1 MLIVSFNHHSGGER
15 ERERERER
23 RWTMSA
29 VHNRSGSGD
38 CYIHLGPHNVTEVKD
53 CEFFPVRFDN
63 QPLKNR
69 SSSI

>member
-1 MLIVSFNHHSGGER
+1 
-15 ERERERER
+15 
-23 RWTMSA
+23 MSA

-53 CEFFPVRFDN
+53 CEFFPVRFDD